1 MVQKEL
7 RSILK
12 EKKRFV
18 RLRSD
23 KVVLGVLGGIAQYFG
38 IRSTLLR
45 ILFVIALIPTSF
57 LLIVPYTILS
67 CFMPREELEE
77 MDI

>member
-1 MVQKEL
+1 M
-7 RSILK
+7 K

-23 KVVLGVLGGIAQYFG
+23 KMLMGVLGGIARYFG
-38 IRSTLLR
+38 IKSSLLR

-67 CFMPREELEE
+67 YVMPREELEE
-77 MDI
+77 IDL

>member
-1 MVQKEL
+1 M
-7 RSILK
+7 K

-23 KVVLGVLGGIAQYFG
+23 RVLLGVLGGLARYFG
-38 IRSTLLR
+38 IKSSLLR

-57 LLIVPYTILS
+57 LLIIPYTILS
-67 CFMPREELEE
+67 YVMPREKVEE

>member
-1 MVQKEL
+1 M
-7 RSILK
+7 K

-23 KVVLGVLGGIAQYFG
+23 KMLMGVLGGIARYFG
-38 IRSTLLR
+38 IKSSLLR

-57 LLIVPYTILS
+57 LLIIPYTILS
-67 CFMPREELEE
+67 YVMPREELEE
-77 MDI
+77 IDL

>member
-1 MVQKEL
+1 M
-7 RSILK
+7 K

-23 KVVLGVLGGIAQYFG
+23 RVLLGVLGGIARYFG
-38 IRSTLLR
+38 IKSSLLR
-45 ILFVIALIPTSF
+45 ILFLIALIPTSF
-57 LLIVPYTILS
+57 LLIIPYTILS
-67 CFMPREELEE
+67 YVMPREKVEE

>member
-1 MVQKEL
+1 M
-7 RSILK
+7 K

-23 KVVLGVLGGIAQYFG
+23 KILMGVLGGIARYFG
-38 IRSTLLR
+38 IKSSLLR

-57 LLIVPYTILS
+57 LLIIPYTILS
-67 CFMPREELEE
+67 YVMPREELEE
-77 MDI
+77 MDL

>member
-1 MVQKEL
+1 M
-7 RSILK
+7 K

-18 RLRSD
+18 RSRSD
-23 KVVLGVLGGIAQYFG
+23 KMVSGVLGGIAHYFG
-38 IRSTLLR
+38 MSSKLLR

-57 LLIVPYTILS
+57 MMIIPYTILS
-67 CFMPREELEE
+67 SFMPREKVEE

>member
-1 MVQKEL
+1 M
-7 RSILK
+7 K

-23 KVVLGVLGGIAQYFG
+23 KMLMGVLGGIAHYFG
-38 IRSTLLR
+38 IKSSLLR

-67 CFMPREELEE
+67 YVMPREELEE
-77 MDI
+77 IDL

>member
-1 MVQKEL
+1 M
-7 RSILK
+7 K

-23 KVVLGVLGGIAQYFG
+23 KVLLGVLGGLARYFG
-38 IRSTLLR
+38 IKSSLLR
-45 ILFVIALIPTSF
+45 ILFLIALIPTSF
-57 LLIVPYTILS
+57 LLIIPYTILS
-67 CFMPREELEE
+67 YVMPREKVEE